1 MSRNVDCFVRL
12 GWIVGQ
18 DYYLVSLRL
27 VACLAESCSFGY
39 DSKDLFPPLMSQVV
53 QRTRIHTG
61 GSSVNGSFH

>member
-1 MSRNVDCFVRL
+1 M
-12 GWIVGQ
+12 GQ

-53 QRTRIHTG
+53 QRTRIRTG